1 MAWAGV
7 KVGRSIESAA
17 NPFKAPA
24 QDAGNQGGS
33 IGKMVLTKGKKR

>member
-17 NPFKAPA
+17 NPIKAPA

-33 IGKMVLTKGKKR
+33 IGKMALTKGKKR